1 MIRSRREPPPF
12 RVVEVVEREE
22 RSPHMAR
29 ITLTGSALAGFD
41 PGLPAASLRLLLPS
55 ADGELEVPVW
65 QGNEFLLAD
74 GTRPLIR
81 TLTPARFDADRLA
94 LDVEIVR
101 HGVGPLSDWAG
112 AAAAA
117 TGDRV
122 AVSGTGRGYEIDPAV
137 GSFVLVGDESALPA
151 ISTLTAALPAGSH
164 VRALIEIRDDGA
176 RLELPG
182 HPRLDADWLVADP
195 DARPGDA
202 LLDAIGSLPLDRGAR
217 VWAAGEAAAMH
228 RLRRHLF
235 DERALPRAHA
245 VVRGYW
251 KVDRCSGLA
260 RPASAR

>member
-65 QGNEFLLAD
+65 RGNEFLLAD

-81 TLTPARFDADRLA
+81 TLTPVRFDADRLA
-94 LDVEIVR
+94 LDIEIVR
-101 HGVGPLSDWAG
+101 HGVGPLSEWAG
-112 AAAAA
+112 AAA

-164 VRALIEIRDDGA
+164 VRALIEIRDADA

-182 HPRLDADWLVADP
+182 HPRLDASWLVAAP
-195 DARPGDA
+195 DTRPGDV
-202 LLDAIGSLPLDRGAR
+202 LVDAIADIPLDMDTR

-235 DERALPRAHA
+235 DERTLPRTHA

-251 KVDRCSGLA
+251 KVDR
-260 RPASAR
+260 RPRTGG